1 MSRAHPR
8 RMTALWSAVAVA
20 VAAVSLVAVLA
31 TRGAAQNAIATSAL
45 EGKIA
50 PPITGRSLSGTP
62 VSLSALRGRYVVI
75 NFFASW
81 CQPCQ
86 VEEPQLVEFARAHA
100 RAGGAT
106 ILGVVFGDSAT
117 NAAAFDKSN
126 GATWPAVNDPGGRLA
141 VEYGV
146 EDPPET
152 FLVSPDGRIVA
163 KVDGSVTAQLLDQL
177 ITESGTGS
185 Q

>member
-1 MSRAHPR
+1 MSRSHHR
-8 RMTALWSAVAVA
+8 RMTALWSSVVVA

-31 TRGAAQNAIATSAL
+31 TRGTAQSAISTSAL
-45 EGKIA
+45 EGKMA
-50 PPITGRSLSGTP
+50 PPISGKSLTGAP
-62 VSLSALRGRYVVI
+62 VSLAAMRGRFVVG

-86 VEEPQLVEFARAHA
+86 VEEPQLVQFARAHV
-100 RAGGAT
+100 RPGDAT
-106 ILGVVFGDSAT
+106 VLGVVFGDSAS
-117 NAAAFDKSN
+117 NAAAFEMSN
-126 GATWPAVNDPGGRLA
+126 GATWPAVNDPGSRLA

-152 FLVSPDGRIVA
+152 FLVAPDGRIVA
-163 KVDGSVTAQLLDQL
+163 KVDGSVTAQLLDEL
-177 ITESGTGS
+177 IAGSATGS